1 LFKGY
6 LKLDGKT
13 GTEYEWHS
21 KSVIEYDTK
30 HEWKRYDS
38 KLGWKEYDTIN
49 WVDKN
54 VTQYCDKN
62 DKPRIVEA

>member
-38 KLGWKEYDTIN
+38 KLGWKEYDTMFVKTPTLSKTFILY
-49 WVDKN
+49 
-54 VTQYCDKN
+54 TQ
-62 DKPRIVEA
+62 